1 MRPCVRACLRPCA
14 RASVRTCVRAF
25 AFLVRT
31 FDCFADALTRGTVH
45 IPGTPL
51 LGTRTLGRRTHRRPE
66 ADMTAKSPWPKNA
79 KRKRAALRAS
89 RTNSNHGQLE
99 PCEEERMRAALRAS
113 KSNRQEQ
120 ISYYRLLMDSGWMTN
135 SCFKVGLTFECCGFV
150 FGSVPE
156 S

>member
-1 MRPCVRACLRPCA
+1 MKMLESRMNPKQTLVEMRPTLRQ
-14 RASVRTCVRAF
+14 
-25 AFLVRT
+25 
-31 FDCFADALTRGTVH
+31 
-45 IPGTPL
+45 L
-51 LGTRTLGRRTHRRPE
+51 LGTLASPLEHNRACCSARQAIGRRKPH
-66 ADMTAKSPWPKNA
+66 AKASCCWDPAKT
-79 KRKRAALRAS
+79 KRKRAALRAN

-150 FGSVPE
+150 FRSVPE

>member
-1 MRPCVRACLRPCA
+1 MKMLESRMNPKQTLVGMRPTLRQ
-14 RASVRTCVRAF
+14 
-25 AFLVRT
+25 
-31 FDCFADALTRGTVH
+31 
-45 IPGTPL
+45 L
-51 LGTRTLGRRTHRRPE
+51 LRTLSSPLEHYWSCCSARQAIGRRKPH
-66 ADMTAKSPWPKNA
+66 AKASCCWDPAKT
-79 KRKRAALRAS
+79 KRKRAALRAN

-150 FGSVPE
+150 FGSVPLLL
-156 S
+156 